1 MFSYR
6 KVLHTDNYHISY
18 MHSITKQ
25 QNNHKN
31 PPEVSIKTENKKT
44 KPIVRFTNDSE
55 ISQKIT
61 SLHKTFHWNV
71 CKN

>member
-1 MFSYR
+1 
-6 KVLHTDNYHISY
+6 